1 MMSKESLENT
11 EDSNPEQVL
20 EGMRPEWHLQQFATV
35 DDQAKAY
42 VDLNKTLGEKGTE
55 IGELKKANESMSSF
69 FGAPDDGYTLPEVE
83 GVEFQPNDPL
93 MMAFNEFAKA
103 NNYSDKHYQENIE
116 MYAAAQIALAQAE
129 NEALK
134 SEFAKLDNAEKRISN
149 INNWIGANVPEEH
162 QEGLADIATSA
173 AAVEALEWLLD
184 NKAGKAPSSPQEVN
198 GTPAISMEEIMRL
211 QTATDENGHR
221 KMQNPEYRARIQR
234 LLEQHVGKGQH
245 QEFVG

>member
-1 MMSKESLENT
+1 MMSEESLESAVDN
-11 EDSNPEQVL
+11 SPEQVL
-20 EGMRPEWHLQQFATV
+20 ERMRPEWHLQQFATV

-42 VDLNKTLGEKGTE
+42 VELNKTLGEKGTE
-55 IGELKKANESMSSF
+55 IGDLKKANESMSSY
-69 FGAPDDGYTLPEVE
+69 FGLPDEGYTLPEIE
-83 GVEFQPNDPL
+83 GVEFTPDDPL
-93 MMAFNEFAKA
+93 LLAFNEFAKA
-103 NNYSDKHYQENIE
+103 NNYSDKHYKETLG
-116 MYAAAQIALAQAE
+116 MYAAAQVALAEAE

-134 SEFAKLDNAEKRISN
+134 SEFAKLDNAEKRIAN

-162 QEGLADIATSA
+162 QDGLADIATSA

-198 GTPAISMEEIMRL
+198 GVPAMSMEEIMQL
-211 QTATDENGHR
+211 QTATDENGNR